1 MEEQLTTVKDVIRI
15 NDVNAFYGEC
25 QVLKDI
31 NLHIPK
37 KQITAIIGPSGCGKS
52 TLLKCFNRLIDLV
65 EGAIVTGHIFVHGTD
80 VLSKDADILE
90 IRRKIGLIAQ
100 RPTALPLSIFD
111 NVAYGPRIHGQKDK
125 TELAKIVRHYLE
137 VAGLWDE
144 VKDRLNTPAT
154 QLSIGQ
160 QQRLCLAR
168 GIAVEPDILLCD
180 EPTSALDPI
189 SSQHFE
195 DQLKLLKEHYTIV
208 IVTHNIHQAMRL
220 ADYVAYIYLGEI
232 IEYGPAAEVF
242 EHPKDERTKSYING
256 SYLTDLSTDVE
267 VVLKSTTTC
276 PLGVAEKKCS
286 REGG

>member
-1 MEEQLTTVKDVIRI
+1 MKEQLTARTDDIQVK
-15 NDVNAFYGEC
+15 DVNAFYDKC
-25 QVLKDI
+25 QVLRDI
-31 NLHIPK
+31 NLHIPE

-65 EGAIVTGHIFVHGTD
+65 EGATFTGQIFVDGTN

-100 RPTALPLSIFD
+100 KPTPLPLSIFD
-111 NVAYGPRIHGQKDK
+111 NVAYGPRIHGQKNK

-168 GIAVEPDILLCD
+168 GIAVEPEILLCD
-180 EPTSALDPI
+180 EPTSALDPV

-195 DQLKLLKEHYTIV
+195 EQLKILKEKYTIV

-220 ADYVAYIYLGEI
+220 ADNVAYIYLGEL
-232 IEYGPAAEVF
+232 IESGPAISF
-242 EHPKDERTKSYING
+242 FDNPKDARTKAYIDGCFIPNH
-256 SYLTDLSTDVE
+256 TADM
-267 VVLKSTTTC
+267 
-276 PLGVAEKKCS
+276 
-286 REGG
+286 GGL